1 MKFDF
6 KELLARVAF
15 DYVGPAFPDW
25 WNKNNSRFQLPDLTK
40 INAKQLLG
48 AKYFMTL
55 KLSHKG
61 QFFEFPNEPL
71 ISLSL
76 SKTIVET
83 ATVGKYRRGSVL
95 EYIST
100 ENYQISI
107 KVLCVDP
114 DNPDEYPGE
123 QVQLLNEMFA
133 INDAL
138 DVVSNPF
145 FEMFGIRKIVLKE
158 KQVDEMKGS
167 QGLQGFTFTAIENQD
182 FYADLNDKEILKKDF
197 LKAP

>member
-6 KELLARVAF
+6 KELLARAAF
-15 DYVGPAFPDW
+15 DYVGPVFPDW

-55 KLSHKG
+55 KLSYKG

-100 ENYQISI
+100 ENYQITI

-182 FYADLNDKEILKKDF
+182 FYADLNDKEILEKDF
-197 LKAP
+197 LKT

>member
-1 MKFDF
+1 MAKFDF
-6 KELLARVAF
+6 KELLARAAF

-25 WNKNNSRFQLPDLTK
+25 WDKNHSRFQLPDLKK

-55 KLSHKG
+55 KLGYKG

-100 ENYQISI
+100 ENYQITI
-107 KVLCVDP
+107 KVLCIDP
-114 DNPDEYPGE
+114 DNPDEYPSD
-123 QVQLLNEMFA
+123 QVQIMNEMFA

-145 FEMFGIRKIVLKE
+145 FEMFGIRRIVLKD

-182 FYADLNDKEILKKDF
+182 FYADLNEAQLLKDNF
-197 LKAP
+197 LIA

>member
-1 MKFDF
+1 MAKFDF
-6 KELLARVAF
+6 KELLARAAF
-15 DYVGPAFPDW
+15 DYVGPSFPEW
-25 WNKNNSRFQLPDLTK
+25 WNKNNSRFQLPDLSK

-55 KLSHKG
+55 TLKHNDNVFVL
-61 QFFEFPNEPL
+61 PNEPL

-83 ATVGKYRRGSVL
+83 ATVGKNRRGSVL
-95 EYIST
+95 EYINT

-114 DNPDEYPGE
+114 DNPDEYPGT
-123 QVQLLNEMFA
+123 QVAQMNELFA
-133 INDAL
+133 INEPL
-138 DVVSNPF
+138 DIVSSPF
-145 FEMFGIRKIVLKE
+145 FEMFGIRRIVLKE

-167 QGLQGFTFTAIENQD
+167 QGIQGFTFTAIENQD
-182 FYADLNDKEILKKDF
+182 FYADLNDKELLQNNF
-197 LKAP
+197 LRI